1 MGITEPRLQNAST
14 MQLLQSQR
22 DAPCE
27 ELTDKI
33 CWLLTNGK
41 KGIKKRGKL
50 SGTSILLVDV
60 AHGGFQCPL
69 HREITIYLRFVI
81 EGAPHSLLFDI
92 SDDLVQVFDRIL
104 ASQIIYHGLKPVR
117 REGVHVFSPP
127 QLINEIPQQVLP
139 AGDPLRRPVGIHN
152 YVSFGS
158 YTFLHSPS
166 WETSNGRSLL
176 LEASWEVD
184 ADGSAFPAPEEPS
197 VPLGFTCFV
206 RSRVSYIVK
215 AIRKNTTEKSG
226 PTLNRKQEKN
236 MARPEI
242 FQKHVE

>member
-1 MGITEPRLQNAST
+1 KERPSCTS
-14 MQLLQSQR
+14 S
-22 DAPCE
+22 E

-33 CWLLTNGK
+33 CWLLTNEK

-60 AHGGFQCPL
+60 THGGFQCPL
-69 HREITIYLRFVI
+69 CREITIYLRFVI

-117 REGVHVFSPP
+117 REGAHVFSPP
-127 QLINEIPQQVLP
+127 QLINKIPSRFSRLVTHSDVQSES
-139 AGDPLRRPVGIHN
+139 IT
-152 YVSFGS
+152 
-158 YTFLHSPS
+158 TFLSDPTRSTFLYSSS

-184 ADGSAFPAPEEPS
+184 ADGSTFPALEEPS
-197 VPLGFTCFV
+197 VPLGYTCFV
-206 RSRVSYIVK
+206 RSRVSYIEK

-236 MARPEI
+236 MAWPEI
-242 FQKHVE
+242 FQKHLE